1 MDRSPIASRTLH
13 LLFFCSGASG
23 LIYQVVWVREF
34 GYVFGNTVYSAALVI
49 AVFMCGLGVG
59 SYLGGRWADR
69 RPGRLLAAYAL
80 LELAVGLLALGVAL
94 LLPQLGALSA
104 ALSSYS
110 RGAEGWYVL
119 STGSYLARYLI
130 AVVLLAPITTLMGAT
145 LTVLIRHVV
154 RRDLAASG
162 WRIGTLYGVNT
173 AGAALGCFLTD
184 QLLVPSVGLL
194 FTQLLAVLLNFAA
207 AAGAWGLASREPA
220 VERVPPQTEAD
231 TADVAPHVRRAVT
244 LAGLALALS
253 GFAALGMEIVW
264 FRHITSLLGG
274 LRTVFSLLLT
284 VLLVGIW
291 LGSVA
296 GGWLDR
302 RFGRPAL
309 WFGLS
314 QAGFVVATLL
324 GLASADVRSIVADQ
338 RAAAPAFFAASEPR
352 RAALEVWLNLW
363 PILREVGV
371 PALMMGLS
379 FPLANAVVQRVQGVV
394 GRRAGALYLANTLG
408 AVAGS
413 LAVGFVLLPVMG
425 MQATATVLSLTAAL
439 AAGPL
444 YLAERRLWGAA
455 PRAERVAVGAA
466 LAAALVAVGLW
477 LGLPADH
484 VLMRTLQPLG
494 AGTRLLTVREGLT
507 EVVAVTEERNG
518 SRGLFTNGHPMSA
531 TNQLAQR
538 YMRALAHLPLLSMD
552 RPESVLVICFGVGN
566 TANAA
571 SLHPSVRRL
580 DVVDLSPE
588 ILDHA
593 GYFARWNGGVLGR
606 PGVSV
611 YLNDGRQHL
620 RMQPPA
626 AYDLITLEPPP
637 IEQAGVGALYS
648 REFYELA
655 RSRLKPGGYLSQWLP
670 AYQVPAATTL
680 AMVRAFVDVFPESV
694 LLSGVDAHLILM
706 GVNGPRIQIDPA
718 LVAARLE
725 AAVAVQADLSQVRLG
740 HLTEVV
746 GAFVASAETLKAA
759 TRGSVPAT
767 DDWPRQEYSIRSR
780 LKDIRMPAAIFAV
793 GEIGA
798 WCPACFVHG
807 RPSPLVPQLDL
818 YMEAVGRRYRE
829 ASFLEYRLPVGV
841 GR

>member
-1 MDRSPIASRTLH
+1 MLH

-34 GYVFGNTVYSAALVI
+34 GYIFGNTIYSAALVI

-80 LELAVGLLALGVAL
+80 LELGVGLLALGVAL

-104 ALSSYS
+104 AFSSYG
-110 RGAEGWYVL
+110 RGTEGWYVL
-119 STGSYLARYLI
+119 STPSYLVRYLI

-154 RRDLAASG
+154 RRDLTASG

-184 QLLVPSVGLL
+184 QLLVPAVGLL
-194 FTQLLAVLLNFAA
+194 ATQLGAVLLNLVA
-207 AAGAWGLASREPA
+207 AAGAWGLASRETRMEP
-220 VERVPPQTEAD
+220 EPPPREAAS
-231 TADVAPHVRRAVT
+231 ADVAPDARRSMA

-284 VLLVGIW
+284 VILVGIW
-291 LGSVA
+291 LGAVA

-309 WFGLS
+309 WFALS

-324 GLASADVRSIVADQ
+324 GLATADVRTIVAEQ
-338 RAAAPAFFAASEPR
+338 RAAGPAFFAGSDTR

-413 LAVGFVLLPVMG
+413 VAVGFALLPALG
-425 MQATATVLSLTAAL
+425 MQRSATVLALTAAL
-439 AAGPL
+439 AAGPF
-444 YLAERRLWGAA
+444 YLAERRLAGSAG
-455 PRAERVAVGAA
+455 RAERVTVGAA
-466 LAAALVAVGLW
+466 LATALVAAALW
-477 LGLPADH
+477 LGLSADH
-484 VLMRTLQPLG
+484 VLLRTLQPLG
-494 AGTRLLTVREGLT
+494 AGTRLLTIREGLT

-518 SRGLFTNGHPMSA
+518 SRGLYTNGHPMSA
-531 TNQLAQR
+531 TNILAQR
-538 YMRALAHLPLLSMD
+538 YMRALAHIPLLSME

-580 DVVDLSPE
+580 DVVDLSRE

-606 PGVSV
+606 PGVTV

-620 RMQPPA
+620 RMQPLA
-626 AYDLITLEPPP
+626 TYDLITLEPPP

-648 REFYELA
+648 REFYALA
-655 RSRLKPGGYLSQWLP
+655 RTRLKPGGYLTQWLP

-680 AMVRAFVDVFPESV
+680 AMVRAFVDVFPQAV

-706 GVNGPRIQIDPA
+706 GVNDSRIVIDPA
-718 LVAARLE
+718 RVAARLQS
-725 AAVAVQADLSQVRLG
+725 APAVQADLSQVHLG
-740 HLTEVV
+740 HLTELV
-746 GAFVASAETLKAA
+746 GTFVASGETLASA
-759 TRGSVPAT
+759 TRSSFPAT
-767 DDWPRQEYSIRSR
+767 DDLPRQEYSIRSR
-780 LKDIRMPAAIFAV
+780 LKDIRMPATIFAV
-793 GEIGA
+793 GDIGT
-798 WCPACFVHG
+798 WCPACFVDG

-818 YMEAVGRRYRE
+818 YMETVGRRYRE